1 MITPEFH
8 IVIPARY
15 QSSRL
20 PGKPL
25 ISLAGRSLI
34 MRVVDSAGLAGA
46 ATVTV
51 ATDNRRIFDHVH
63 EHGGKAVMTAS
74 SHRNGTERIA
84 AVVAGAGEEDR
95 IIVNVQGDEPL
106 LPPSC
111 IRLVAE
117 TLAGAPGRGMASLCV
132 PVSEAREYHNPHC
145 VKVVMDSHG
154 RALYFSR
161 SPIPAHRGSDELP
174 TGGHVYRHLG
184 IYAYHRS
191 VLEELVRLPACFTE
205 KAESLEQLRALHA
218 GIPIHMAVS
227 PEIPGPGIDT
237 PEDVER
243 VEALL
248 RPS

>member
-117 TLAGAPGRGMASLCV
+117 TLAVTVDAKGACL
-132 PVSEAREYHNPHC
+132 
-145 VKVVMDSHG
+145 KVE
-154 RALYFSR
+154 F
-161 SPIPAHRGSDELP
+161 EF
-174 TGGHVYRHLG
+174 HL
-184 IYAYHRS
+184 S
-191 VLEELVRLPACFTE
+191 
-205 KAESLEQLRALHA
+205 
-218 GIPIHMAVS
+218 
-227 PEIPGPGIDT
+227 
-237 PEDVER
+237 
-243 VEALL
+243 
-248 RPS
+248 